1 MAVKYN
7 DLCIDIRRQLI
18 TAGDGNP
25 MMTAK
30 ELVCAASGKTKEQ
43 LLADYSLYVPTD
55 VANKALELCARRVAG
70 EPLGYILGEWEFMG
84 MTLTVGPGV
93 LIPRDDTEIA
103 ASLAIK
109 AADDMAD
116 NDPKV
121 LDLCCGSGCIGL
133 AVAKKVPAARVVMA
147 DISDEALAICHKN
160 AADLGLSNRA
170 IHVKA
175 DVMQPPPA
183 YLGKF
188 DIIVSNPPY
197 ITSADMQTLDRSVK
211 DFEPNIALHGGE
223 DGLDFYRAI
232 LKNWVPALK
241 TGGKIIFEMGIGQAE
256 PILEMLRSEGIG
268 VIGIARDSGGID
280 RAVIAETM

>member
-25 MMTAK
+25 VMTAR
-30 ELVCAASGKTKEQ
+30 ELVCAASGKTREQ
-43 LLADYSLYVPTD
+43 LLADYGIYAAAET
-55 VANKALELCARRVAG
+55 AEKAMELCARRVAG
-70 EPLGYILGEWEFMG
+70 EPLGYILGQWEFMG
-84 MTLTVGPGV
+84 MTLAVGPGV

-103 ASLAIK
+103 ATLAIR
-109 AADDMAD
+109 AAENMAD
-116 NDPKV
+116 KDPKV

-133 AVAKKVPAARVVMA
+133 AVAKNVPAARVVMA
-147 DISDEALAICHKN
+147 DISDDALAVCHKN
-160 AADLGLSNRA
+160 AQSLGLANRA

-175 DVMQPPPA
+175 DAMALPPA

-197 ITSADMQTLDRSVK
+197 ITTDDMKTLDRSVR
-211 DFEPNIALHGGE
+211 DFEPDIALHGGK

-241 TGGKIIFEMGIGQAE
+241 TGGKLIFEMGIGQAE
-256 PILEMLRSEGIG
+256 AVLDMLRAEGIG
-268 VIGIARDSGGID
+268 IIGIGRDSGGID